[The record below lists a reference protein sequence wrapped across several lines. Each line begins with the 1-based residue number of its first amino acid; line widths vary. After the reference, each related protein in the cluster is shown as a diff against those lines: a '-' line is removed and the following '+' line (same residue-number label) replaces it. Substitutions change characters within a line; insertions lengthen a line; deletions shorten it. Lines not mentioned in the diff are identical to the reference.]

1 MRHELPYKRGITED
15 IYHDF
20 LTSLGRHDVAPQKLF
35 MALDKDDQHDDV
47 FYDYTDVY
55 AVYDNNYLFSYTD
68 DNDRSLAY
76 KIFTLYSLKR
86 NRPISFYIQF
96 GSISDNV
103 YIANALNFI
112 DVVRIK
118 NIYVTDIIF
127 TDQENLDLYAKN
139 NIDYLAKVP
148 SNIDWI
154 NDIVEDSIHDLLSIN
169 SIIEIYNE
177 HNYIHSVT
185 KTAWHNFKLTRKYYA
200 KENNKSSIE
209 TIKRRVYVHIFLS
222 NECNY
227 IESEKF
233 KYTIFGLKGCI
244 ELDEDITKT
253 QEEFIDKYFNIKNTR
268 SGIIV
273 TINNDE
279 YAKTKKEKVYS

>member
-1 MRHELPYKRGITED
+1 M
-15 IYHDF
+15 
-20 LTSLGRHDVAPQKLF
+20 
-35 MALDKDDQHDDV
+35 
-47 FYDYTDVY
+47 
-55 AVYDNNYLFSYTD
+55 
-68 DNDRSLAY
+68 
-76 KIFTLYSLKR
+76 
-86 NRPISFYIQF
+86 
-96 GSISDNV
+96 
-103 YIANALNFI
+103 
-112 DVVRIK
+112 
-118 NIYVTDIIF
+118 
-127 TDQENLDLYAKN
+127 
-139 NIDYLAKVP
+139 
-148 SNIDWI
+148 
-154 NDIVEDSIHDLLSIN
+154 LSIN
-169 SIIEIYNE
+169 SVIEIYNE